1 MQQALAQLKALRAR
15 LPHLQALQQQVLQ
28 QRQTLDACA
37 SSSSS
42 ADAGRGKVLEGMQE
56 PGSFLVLQ
64 QQAVQ
69 LRGELQDAFAAA
81 HAAVGGALTVAT
93 RAST

>member
-15 LPHLQALQQQVLQ
+15 LPQLQALQQQVQQ
-28 QRQTLDACA
+28 QRQMLDACA
-37 SSSSS
+37 SSSGSV
-42 ADAGRGKVLEGMQE
+42 AEERGKVPEVMHE
-56 PGSFLVLQ
+56 PASFLVLQ
-64 QQAVQ
+64 QQAEQ
-69 LRGELQDAFAAA
+69 LRGELREAFAAA